1 MFEGEATRRSPAS
14 QSARIRRHAPHCG
27 GWLVCRAVA
36 PFHIVKM
43 RRRSLRSSFL
53 RNYREALSFSLRV
66 VGVLYPHTPTLL
78 PCFFPVRSFCQG
90 IAPKIFACEG
100 ITPSRSLWGYYTPTP
115 PHYCSVSSPCAR
127 FVKEL
132 RRKISRATPAK
143 IFAPLTPTEN
153 SIINT
158 RAERSPAPRLNRKK
172 THPVYCLNLFF

>member
-1 MFEGEATRRSPAS
+1 MTAKWRITCSKCTVKPRFRSKFENHRTQRPHRNHTENHTK
-14 QSARIRRHAPHCG
+14 SAPEGALFGVSVLHLFRRHTRHPARH
-27 GWLVCRAVA
+27 
-36 PFHIVKM
+36 K
-43 RRRSLRSSFL
+43 
-53 RNYREALSFSLRV
+53 
-66 VGVLYPHTPTLL
+66 GVLKPRSTPNKIT
-78 PCFFPVRSFCQG
+78 FCQG

-100 ITPSRSLWGYYTPTP
+100 VTPSRSLWGYYTPTP

-158 RAERSPAPRLNRKK
+158 RAERSPAPRLNCKK